1 MSTPVI
7 NPIQSVLGYLQ
18 HQKFEFQPYATGNP
32 VWWTSSILPE
42 GISMDPETGLVSG
55 AANWP
60 GVYVFSVQA
69 SSTPKIA
76 ATQQTIVI
84 QAMPVREGGSYT
96 LTAHNPSGGVIS
108 IIVPGPE
115 PTFQTL
121 HVESIGDI
129 TEGGFNLTVYTPAAT
144 TLEVAIAAATTVAD
158 AITAFAA
165 AVALASADW
174 TWTAGED
181 GTSGTITCKHS
192 GAPSAGP
199 ILNTV
204 SVPLDSWAE
213 QGWRV
218 TVTTIGGAATNPAS
232 WIHDGLVAAVADTPS
247 FTLTDV
253 PGMDGAYYLKCVM
266 PGPAATP
273 TVTAVNTDTITA
285 VTVVGSG
292 ARPPTTPVWSA
303 ACIFTMG
310 IEASAEDLTSSL
322 TATIDLDTRE
332 LAFDNLAAPSSS
344 STTIEPLFA
353 VKRGDTRIL
362 SLRFVKGGAVCD
374 LALASLKFG
383 LKELDPD
390 NLILES
396 TVWARSGTG
405 PDTRYRIPV
414 TFTGDDLESALSN
427 YEGDQATYFAALGEV
442 EWVENAAAPIP
453 TGFPTTM
460 RGSSK
465 TFFVGVIR
473 DLIPDA

>member
-1 MSTPVI
+1 MAVPVI

-42 GISMDPETGLVSG
+42 GISIDPETGLISG
-55 AANWP
+55 AAKWP

-69 SSTPKIA
+69 SSTPKIP

-84 QAMPVREGGSYT
+84 QTMPVGEGGNYS
-96 LTAHNPSGGVIS
+96 LVAHNPSGGTIS

-115 PTFQTL
+115 PTFHTL

-129 TEGGFNLTVYTPAAT
+129 GDGGFNLTAFTPAGASLT
-144 TLEVAIAAATTVAD
+144 IAIAAATTVAD
-158 AITAFAA
+158 AITAFATA
-165 AVALASADW
+165 IAGASDDW
-174 TWTAGED
+174 TWTEGDDHA
-181 GTSGTITCKHS
+181 SGTITCKHS

-199 ILNTV
+199 VLNSI
-204 SVPLDSWAE
+204 SVPLDTWAE
-213 QGWRV
+213 QGWRTSV
-218 TVTTIGGAATNPAS
+218 STIGGAATNPAS
-232 WIHDGLVAAVADTPS
+232 WIHQALAEAVADTPS
-247 FTLTDV
+247 FTLTAV
-253 PGMDGAYYLKCVM
+253 PGMDGAYYLVCVM
-266 PGPAATP
+266 PGPAAAP
-273 TVTAVNTDTITA
+273 TVTAVNTETITA

-292 ARPPTTPVWSA
+292 ARPPANPVWSA
-303 ACIFTMG
+303 VCVFTMG
-310 IEASAEDLTSSL
+310 IEASAEDLTSGL
-322 TATIDLDTRE
+322 TATLDLDTRE
-332 LAFDNLAAPSSS
+332 LAFDNLATPSSS
-344 STTIEPLFA
+344 STTIEPLFS

-362 SLRFVKGGAVCD
+362 SLRFVKGGTVCD

-390 NLILES
+390 NLILSS
-396 TVWARSGTG
+396 TVWARSGSG

-414 TFTGDDLESALSN
+414 TFASDDLESALSN
-427 YEGDQATYFAALGEV
+427 YEGDQATYFAALGEI
-442 EWVENAAAPIP
+442 EWVENADHPPI
-453 TGFPTTM
+453 GFPTTM